1 MKMVEQKSNLTFLEI
16 FPRCPFYKPVRLSI
30 IFAMI
35 ALGTWGIYFLNLWA
49 AIVYSTYSILF
60 FFLALP
66 LTICKYCYY
75 KVKETTIDGKKGKN
89 IAKLLPIDKWKESYL
104 QKWVSQGKKVSVF
117 MGIIWLLPIVL
128 IFISFFLN
136 FSIFA
141 LISLIG
147 CIVVLG
153 VNVIYMKRK
162 VCPTCA
168 IKDECK
174 SSFEN

>member
-1 MKMVEQKSNLTFLEI
+1 MVEQKSNLTFLGI

-30 IFAMI
+30 ILAMI
-35 ALGTWGIYFLNLWA
+35 ALGALGIYYLNLWA
-49 AIVYSTYSILF
+49 AVAYSTYSILF

-66 LTICKYCYY
+66 LTICKYCYF
-75 KVKETTIDGKKGKN
+75 KVKETTRDKEQTIE
-89 IAKLLPIDKWKESYL
+89 KLLSIDKWRESYL
-104 QKWVSQGKKVSVF
+104 KKWVGQGKKVQIF
-117 MGIIWLLPIVL
+117 MGIIWLLPIVM

-141 LISLIG
+141 LTSLIG
-147 CIVVLG
+147 CIAVLG
-153 VNVIYMKRK
+153 VNVIYMNRK
-162 VCPTCA
+162 VCTTCA